1 MTRATLTGPGWERRP
16 LPRGLSMLDD
26 GGEPG
31 GVTSGRNR
39 RVALALAAALAALYA
54 LAIVG
59 VIVLN

>member
-1 MTRATLTGPGWERRP
+1 
-16 LPRGLSMLDD
+16 MLDD